1 MPDIISPVDGQ
12 VAYSFELLNLSDAL
26 DKLAR
31 AEAVHRAW
39 RKTTVAER
47 VALCRRVLRTYGDHG
62 EEYAEQITR
71 MMGKP
76 LSQARA
82 EFERGV
88 RERVTHLC
96 DIAPEALRDEDLP
109 APEGLRRFIRH
120 EPVGVVL
127 DIAAWNYPLLIA
139 INVIVPA
146 VLAGNAVLVK
156 HASQTA
162 LVADQFERSF
172 LEADAPPGLVQALH
186 VDHET
191 VADIVASRR
200 IGYVS
205 FTGSVRGGREVYRTI
220 ARNNFI
226 DVGLELG
233 GKDPAL
239 VLPDADLDF
248 TVENLVD
255 GAMYNAGQS
264 CCAVERIYVHQALF
278 DRFVEAFVARV
289 HDYVVGDPL
298 DAATTL
304 GPLVNAEAVDHVRAQ
319 VEDALTRG
327 AKLVTDP
334 TRFTIPDLSPCY
346 MEPQV
351 LVGVNHG
358 MTIMS
363 EETFGPA
370 IGIMSVRDENEGI
383 ELMND
388 SHYGLT
394 GSIWTADE
402 YHGIDLAAGVQA
414 GTVYVNRCDYL
425 DPALAWTGIKDSGC
439 GCSLSTFGFLQVT
452 RLKSFHARKAP

>member
-12 VAYSFELLNLSDAL
+12 VAYSFELLDLGQAMDR
-26 DKLAR
+26 LAR
-31 AEAVHRAW
+31 AEEVQHEWKNTA
-39 RKTTVAER
+39 VAER
-47 VALCRRVLRTYGDHG
+47 VALCRRMLRTYSAHAD
-62 EEYAEQITR
+62 EYAEQITR

-76 LSQARA
+76 LSQARG
-82 EFERGV
+82 EFEGGF
-88 RERVTHLC
+88 RERVMHLC
-96 DIAPEALRDEDLP
+96 DIAPEALHDEDLP
-109 APEGLRRFIRH
+109 APEGFRRFIRH
-120 EPVGVVL
+120 KPVGVVL

-139 INVIVPA
+139 VNVIVPA

-162 LVADQFERSF
+162 LVADQLARSF
-172 LEADAPPGLVQALH
+172 VEAGAPSGLVQAYP
-186 VDHET
+186 VDHGT
-191 VADIVASRR
+191 VADILASRR

-205 FTGSVRGGREVYRTI
+205 FTGSVRGGREVYRTV

-226 DVGLELG
+226 GVGLELG

-239 VLPDADLDF
+239 VLPDADMDF

-264 CCAVERIYVHQALF
+264 CCAVERIYVHQ
-278 DRFVEAFVARV
+278 DVYERFVEAFVAKA
-289 HDYVVGDPL
+289 HEYVVGNPL
-298 DAATTL
+298 DAGTSL
-304 GPLVNAEAVDHVRAQ
+304 GPLVNAEAVQHVRAQ
-319 VEDALTRG
+319 VEDALIRG
-327 AKLVTDP
+327 AKLATDP
-334 TRFTIPDLSPCY
+334 TRFAVPDLSPCY

-351 LVGVNHG
+351 LLSVNHG
-358 MTIMS
+358 MSIMA

-370 IGIMSVRDENEGI
+370 IGIMAVRDEDEGI

-388 SHYGLT
+388 SRYGLT

-402 YHGIDLAAGVQA
+402 YHGIDLAAEVQA

-425 DPALAWTGIKDSGC
+425 DPALAWTGVKDSGC

-452 RLKSFHARKAP
+452 RLKSVHARTAP

>member
-12 VAYSFELLNLSDAL
+12 VAYSFELLDLSDAL
-26 DKLAR
+26 DRLAR
-31 AEAVHRAW
+31 AETAHRAW
-39 RKTTVAER
+39 RETTVAER
-47 VALCRRVLRTYGDHG
+47 VALCRRVLRTYGARG

-76 LSQARA
+76 LSQSRT
-82 EFERGV
+82 EFERGA
-88 RERVTHLC
+88 RERIAHMC
-96 DIAPEALRDEDLP
+96 DIAPEALSDEDLP
-109 APEGLRRFIRH
+109 APEGFRRFIRH

-139 INVIVPA
+139 VNVIVPA
-146 VLAGNAVLVK
+146 VLAGNSVLVK

-172 LEADAPPGLVQALH
+172 VEAGAPPGLVQAYH
-186 VDHET
+186 IDHET

-200 IGYVS
+200 IGYVA

-226 DVGLELG
+226 GVGLELG

-239 VLPDADLDF
+239 VLPDANLDF

-264 CCAVERIYVHQALF
+264 CCAVERIYVHQDLYE
-278 DRFVEAFVARV
+278 RFVEAFVAKV
-289 HDYVVGDPL
+289 HEYVLGDPL

-304 GPLVNAEAVDHVRAQ
+304 GPLVNAEAVEHVRGQ
-319 VEDALTRG
+319 VEDALLRG
-327 AKLVTDP
+327 AKLATDP
-334 TRFTIPDLSPCY
+334 SRFDVPDVSPCY

-351 LVGVNHG
+351 LTRVNHG

-370 IGIMSVRDENEGI
+370 IGIMAVRDEDEGV

-388 SHYGLT
+388 SHYGLS

-425 DPALAWTGIKDSGC
+425 DPALPWTGVKDSGV
-439 GCSLSTFGFLQVT
+439 GCSLSKFGFLQVT
-452 RLKSFHARKAP
+452 RLKGFYARTAP